1 MTGEQIKV
9 KLSRRGFIQGA
20 AATALT
26 THPLASLA
34 KGSGKQLLFVGTQT
48 SQTSK
53 GIYSYSFDMAT
64 GELTQ
69 VALAAE
75 ANNPTFL
82 AFSPNKHFL
91 FTCNEINNYEGERSG
106 AVSSYSVDRNAAKL
120 TKINEVSA
128 KGPGTTHVGVDHT
141 GRCVFGA
148 NYGGGSAV
156 SFAVDPSGKLSEAV
170 SFFKYEGHG
179 PMPQQKGP
187 HAHRVTVSPDN
198 KYMFVNDLG
207 LDSIHV
213 YHLDSATAKL
223 TPQDPP
229 DWKAEPGAGP
239 RSLLFHPNKRWAYC
253 VNEVGSSV
261 NVLDWD
267 ARKGVFTT
275 KQLIS
280 TIPEGHQGPSAPSD
294 IVMDKKGR
302 FVYVANRLDDFM
314 VSYSISASDGKLTL
328 MERTSCGGKTPRHIA
343 LDPSEKWLLVANQAT
358 DNLSVFARDAKTGK
372 LANEGKNFP
381 LSRPQCILFL

>member
-1 MTGEQIKV
+1 MT
-9 KLSRRGFIQGA
+9 LSRRGFIRGTSAIALGA
-20 AATALT
+20 
-26 THPLASLA
+26 HPLASFA
-34 KGSGKQLLFVGTQT
+34 KSGGKLPLFVGTQT
-48 SQTSK
+48 GQTSK
-53 GIYSYSFDMAT
+53 GVYAYTFDTAT

-69 VALAAE
+69 TGLAVE

-82 AFSPNKHFL
+82 ALSPNKKFL
-91 FTCNEINNYEGERSG
+91 FACSEINNYEGQRSG
-106 AVSSYSVDRNAAKL
+106 AVASFSIDRSAAKL
-120 TKINEVSA
+120 TKISESSA

-179 PMPQQKGP
+179 PMPQQRGP

-198 KYMFVNDLG
+198 KYVFVNDLG
-207 LDSIHV
+207 LDCIHV

-229 DWKAEPGAGP
+229 DWKAEAGAGP
-239 RSLLFHPNKRWAYC
+239 RSLMFHPNKKWAYC

-267 ARKGVFTT
+267 TKKGVFTT

-280 TIPEGHQGPSAPSD
+280 TVSADNTGPSAPSD
-294 IVMDKKGR
+294 IVMDKKGK
-302 FVYVANRLDDFM
+302 FVYVANRLAPNDFM
-314 VSYSISASDGKLTL
+314 VSFSVSHTDGKLTL

-343 LDPSEKWLLVANQAT
+343 LDPTEKWLLVANQAS
-358 DNLSVFARDAKTGK
+358 DNLSVFARDPKTGK
-372 LANEGKNFP
+372 LANTGKDFP
-381 LSRPQCILFL
+381 LSRPQCILFY

>member
-1 MTGEQIKV
+1 M
-9 KLSRRGFIQGA
+9 KLSRRGFIQGS
-20 AATALT
+20 AATALA

-34 KGSGKQLLFVGTQT
+34 KGPGKQMLFVGTQT
-48 SQTSK
+48 GQASTSK
-53 GIYSYSFDMAT
+53 GIYTYSFDPAT
-64 GELTQ
+64 GDLAQ
-69 VALAAE
+69 VELAAE
-75 ANNPTFL
+75 ASNPTFL
-82 AFSPNKHFL
+82 AFAPNKKFL
-91 FTCNEINNYEGERSG
+91 YTCNEINNYDGQRAG
-106 AVSSYSVDRNAAKL
+106 AVSSYSVDRKVAKL

-156 SFAVDPSGKLSEAV
+156 SFSVDPSGKLSEAV

-229 DWKAEPGAGP
+229 EWKAEAGAGP
-239 RSLLFHPNKRWAYC
+239 RSLIFHPNKKWAYC

-261 NVLDWD
+261 NVLDWN
-267 ARKGVFTT
+267 AKKGVFTT

-280 TIPEGHQGPSAPSD
+280 TVAADNTGPSAPSD
-294 IVMDKKGR
+294 IVMDKAGK
-302 FVYVANRLDDFM
+302 FAYVANRLAPNDFM
-314 VSYSISASDGKLTL
+314 VSFSVSHTDGKLTL

-343 LDPSEKWLLVANQAT
+343 LDPTEKWLLVANQAT
-358 DNLSVFARDAKTGK
+358 DNLSVFARDPKTGK

>member
-1 MTGEQIKV
+1 MT
-9 KLSRRGFIQGA
+9 LSRRGFIRGTSAVALGA
-20 AATALT
+20 
-26 THPLASLA
+26 HPLVSFA
-34 KGSGKQLLFVGTQT
+34 KSGGKMPLFVGTQT

-53 GIYSYSFDMAT
+53 GIYSYDFDSSN

-69 VALAAE
+69 TGLAVE
-75 ANNPTFL
+75 ANSPTFL
-82 AFSPNKHFL
+82 ALSPNKKFL
-91 FTCNEINNYEGERSG
+91 FACNEINNYEGQRAG
-106 AVSSYSVDRNAAKL
+106 AVSSYSLDRKTAKL
-120 TKINEVSA
+120 TKISEVSA

-179 PMPQQKGP
+179 PMPQQRGP

-207 LDSIHV
+207 LDSIHI

-239 RSLLFHPNKRWAYC
+239 RSLMFHPNKKWAYC

-267 ARKGVFTT
+267 AKKGVFTT

-280 TIPEGHQGPSAPSD
+280 TVPADNTGPTAPSD

-302 FVYVANRLDDFM
+302 FAYVANRLAPNDFM
-314 VSYSISASDGKLTL
+314 VSFSISPSDGKLTL

-343 LDPSEKWLLVANQAT
+343 LDPTEKWLLVANQAT
-358 DNLSVFARDAKTGK
+358 DNLSVFARDPKTGK
-372 LANEGKNFP
+372 LADKGKDFP
-381 LSRPQCILFL
+381 LSRPQCILFY

>member
-1 MTGEQIKV
+1 M
-9 KLSRRGFIQGA
+9 
-20 AATALT
+20 
-26 THPLASLA
+26 
-34 KGSGKQLLFVGTQT
+34 LFVGTQT
-48 SQTSK
+48 GQSSTSK
-53 GIYSYSFDMAT
+53 GIYTYSFDPAT
-64 GELTQ
+64 GELAQ

-75 ANNPTFL
+75 ASNPTFL
-82 AFSPNKHFL
+82 AFAPNKKTL
-91 FTCNEINNYEGERSG
+91 FTCNEINNYEGQRAG
-106 AVSSYSVDRNAAKL
+106 AVSSYSVDSKAAKL

-170 SFFKYEGHG
+170 SFFQYEGHG

-229 DWKAEPGAGP
+229 DWNAEAGAGP
-239 RSLLFHPNKRWAYC
+239 RSLIFHPNKKWA
-253 VNEVGSSV
+253 
-261 NVLDWD
+261 
-267 ARKGVFTT
+267 
-275 KQLIS
+275 
-280 TIPEGHQGPSAPSD
+280 
-294 IVMDKKGR
+294 
-302 FVYVANRLDDFM
+302 
-314 VSYSISASDGKLTL
+314 
-328 MERTSCGGKTPRHIA
+328 
-343 LDPSEKWLLVANQAT
+343 
-358 DNLSVFARDAKTGK
+358 
-372 LANEGKNFP
+372 
-381 LSRPQCILFL
+381 

>member
-1 MTGEQIKV
+1 M
-9 KLSRRGFIQGA
+9 RGS
-20 AATALT
+20 AATALVA
-26 THPLASLA
+26 HPFGSLA
-34 KGSGKQLLFVGTQT
+34 KTPGKRQLFIGTQT
-48 SQTSK
+48 GQASTSK
-53 GIYSYSFDMAT
+53 GIYSYDFDTTT

-69 VALAAE
+69 TGLAVE

-82 AFSPNKHFL
+82 AWAPNKKFL
-91 FTCNEINNYEGERSG
+91 FSCNEISNYQGQRMG
-106 AVSSYSVDRNAAKL
+106 AVSSFSVDMKAAKL
-120 TKINEVSA
+120 TLINESSA
-128 KGPGTTHVGVDHT
+128 KGPGTTHVTADHT

-179 PMPQQKGP
+179 PQPQQRGP

-198 KYMFVNDLG
+198 KFLFVNDLG
-207 LDSIHV
+207 LDCIHV
-213 YHLDSATAKL
+213 YKLDASTAKL

-229 DWKAEPGAGP
+229 EWKADPGAGP
-239 RSLLFHPNKRWAYC
+239 RSLLFHPNKKWAYC

-267 ARKGVFTT
+267 TKKGVFTT

-280 TIPEGHQGPSAPSD
+280 TVAADNTGPSAPSD
-294 IVMDKKGR
+294 IVMDKKGK
-302 FVYVANRLDDFM
+302 FAYVANRLAPNDFM
-314 VSYSISASDGKLTL
+314 VSFSVSPADGKLTL

-343 LDPSEKWLLVANQAT
+343 LDPTEKWLLVANQAT
-358 DNLSVFARDAKTGK
+358 DNLSVFARDPKTGK
-372 LANEGKNFP
+372 LANEGKNYP
-381 LSRPQCILFL
+381 LSRPQCILFA

>member
-1 MTGEQIKV
+1 
-9 KLSRRGFIQGA
+9 L
-20 AATALT
+20 
-26 THPLASLA
+26 P
-34 KGSGKQLLFVGTQT
+34 LFVGTQT
-48 SQTSK
+48 GQTSK
-53 GIYSYSFDMAT
+53 GIYAYTFDSAT

-69 VALAAE
+69 TGLAVE

-82 AFSPNKHFL
+82 TLSPNKKFL
-91 FTCNEINNYEGERSG
+91 FACNEISNYEGQRSG
-106 AVSSYSVDRNAAKL
+106 AVSSFSVDRAAAKL
-120 TKINEVSA
+120 TKISEVSA

-156 SFAVDPSGKLSEAV
+156 SFAVDPSGTLSEAV

-179 PMPQQKGP
+179 PMPQQRGP

-223 TPQDPP
+223 TPRDPP
-229 DWKAEPGAGP
+229 DWKAQPGAGP
-239 RSLLFHPNKRWAYC
+239 RSLMFHPNKKWAYC

-267 ARKGVFTT
+267 AKKGVFTT

-280 TIPEGHQGPSAPSD
+280 TVPADNTGPSAPSD
-294 IVMDKKGR
+294 IVMDKKGK
-302 FVYVANRLDDFM
+302 FVYVANRLAPNDFM
-314 VSYSISASDGKLTL
+314 VSFSISHTDGKLTL

-343 LDPSEKWLLVANQAT
+343 LDPTEKWLVVANQAT
-358 DNLSVFARDAKTGK
+358 DNLSVFARDPKTGK
-372 LANEGKNFP
+372 LANTGKDFP
-381 LSRPQCILFL
+381 LSRPQCILFY

>member
-1 MTGEQIKV
+1 MEQI
-9 KLSRRGFIQGA
+9 SRRGFIQGSA
-20 AATALT
+20 AAALST
-26 THPLASLA
+26 KSWVSALA
-34 KGSGKQLLFVGTQT
+34 KTASSRLLFIGTQT
-48 SQTSK
+48 SQTSTSK
-53 GIYSYSFDMAT
+53 GIYAYDFDTAT

-69 VALAAE
+69 TGLAVE
-75 ANNPTFL
+75 ADNPTFL
-82 AFSPNKHFL
+82 AFAPNKKTL
-91 FTCNEINNYEGERSG
+91 FSCNEIGNYQGQRAG
-106 AVSSYSVDRNAAKL
+106 AVSSFSVDLKAAKL
-120 TKINEVSA
+120 TLINEVSA

-170 SFFKYEGHG
+170 SFFRYEGNG
-179 PMPQQKGP
+179 PQPQQRGP

-207 LDSIHV
+207 LDCIHV
-213 YHLDSATAKL
+213 YRLDASTAKL

-229 DWKAEPGAGP
+229 EWKADPGAGP
-239 RSLLFHPNKRWAYC
+239 RSLLFHPNEKWAYC

-267 ARKGVFTT
+267 ALKGVFTT

-280 TIPEGHQGPSAPSD
+280 TVPENHQGPSAPSD
-294 IVMDKKGR
+294 IVMDKAGR
-302 FVYVANRLDDFM
+302 FAYVANRLDDFM
-314 VSYSISASDGKLTL
+314 VSFSVSPSDGKLTL
-328 MERTSCGGKTPRHIA
+328 MERTSCGGKRPRHIA
-343 LDPSEKWLLVANQAT
+343 LDPTEKWLLVANQDT

-372 LANEGKNFP
+372 LANDGKNFP
-381 LSRPQCILFL
+381 LSRPQCIVFA